1 MKEHTHALAYILDSS
16 NYSESRNVIHSY
28 SRHSQRNQTKKK
40 SVFVCSF
47 WLMGMISST
56 NTALLLI
63 VSKSHSQHEQ
73 VDYSSVT

>member
-1 MKEHTHALAYILDSS
+1 MHWHTFLIRAITQ
-16 NYSESRNVIHSY
+16 SREMSFTHTLGIVNVIK
-28 SRHSQRNQTKKK
+28 QKKK